1 MGEKLQLTTPIP
13 FFKIYSF
20 LSLDLHPEFR
30 TVPLATRGILG
41 EPATLECE
49 PPRGHPEPQ
58 VRWKKNGQALE
69 LSVGQPLRDLSA
81 RYLYCFLFFM

>member
-1 MGEKLQLTTPIP
+1 
-13 FFKIYSF
+13 
-20 LSLDLHPEFR
+20 
-30 TVPLATRGILG
+30 LATRGILG

-81 RYLYCFLFFM
+81 RYLYRFLFFHVDRQLNQLLAFNYY